1 MFDLLD
7 ISQII
12 LLISVMA
19 VAASIS
25 GFMAGLLG
33 VGGGIIMVPALYYAF
48 TVLGYDES
56 TKMHLALGTSLAIII
71 PTSVMSTRTHMKYE
85 AVDFKLIKSFGLFV
99 AAGVLIGT
107 FLASNLETKKL
118 LLIFS
123 IFSGC
128 VGLFFIFFREKLGET
143 PRNIPNSIKS
153 IIGTIIGFISVP
165 LGIGGGSLSVPFMRL
180 FGYSIRNAI
189 GTSAA
194 IGFLISVVGAS
205 SMSLSGN
212 FFDRVTTPLSLG
224 YVNLPGLL
232 VFVPV
237 TMMMAPLG
245 AKVVH
250 KIDKDLLSKIFGF
263 FLLLISA
270 RSFYEYFLF

>member
-12 LLISVMA
+12 SLISVMA

-85 AVDFKLIKSFGLFV
+85 AVDFTLIKSFGLFV

-123 IFSGC
+123 IFSAC
-128 VGLFFIFFREKLGET
+128 VGLFFIFFREKLGAT

-153 IIGTIIGFISVP
+153 IIGTIIGFVSVP
-165 LGIGGGSLSVPFMRL
+165 LGIGGWSLSVPFMRL

-194 IGFLISVVGAS
+194 IGFLISVVGAA

-212 FFDRVTTPLSLG
+212 FFDTVTTPLSLG
-224 YVNLPGLL
+224 YVNLPGFL

>member
-12 LLISVMA
+12 SLISVMA

-85 AVDFKLIKSFGLFV
+85 AVDFTLIKSFGLFV

-123 IFSGC
+123 IFSSC
-128 VGLFFIFFREKLGET
+128 VGLFFIFFREKLGAT

-153 IIGTIIGFISVP
+153 IIGTIIGFVSVP

-194 IGFLISVVGAS
+194 IGFLISVVGAA

-212 FFDRVTTPLSLG
+212 FFDTVTTPLSLG
-224 YVNLPGLL
+224 YVNLPGFL

>member
-12 LLISVMA
+12 SLISVMA

-85 AVDFKLIKSFGLFV
+85 AVDFTLIKSFGLFV

-123 IFSGC
+123 IFSAC
-128 VGLFFIFFREKLGET
+128 VGLFFIFFREKLGAT

-153 IIGTIIGFISVP
+153 IIGTIIGFVSVP

-212 FFDRVTTPLSLG
+212 FFDTVTTPLSLG
-224 YVNLPGLL
+224 YVNLPGFL

-263 FLLLISA
+263 FLLIISA

>member
-12 LLISVMA
+12 SLISVMA

-85 AVDFKLIKSFGLFV
+85 AVDFTLIKSFGLFV

-128 VGLFFIFFREKLGET
+128 VGLFFIFFREKLGAT

-153 IIGTIIGFISVP
+153 IIGTIIGFVSVP
-165 LGIGGGSLSVPFMRL
+165 LGIGGGSLSLPFMRL

-194 IGFLISVVGAS
+194 IGLLISVVGAA

-212 FFDRVTTPLSLG
+212 FFDTVTTPLSLG
-224 YVNLPGLL
+224 YVNLPGFL

>member
-12 LLISVMA
+12 SLISVMA

-85 AVDFKLIKSFGLFV
+85 AVDFTLIKSFGLFV

-128 VGLFFIFFREKLGET
+128 VGLFFIFFREKLGAT

-153 IIGTIIGFISVP
+153 IIGTIIGFVSVP

-194 IGFLISVVGAS
+194 IGFLISVVGAA

-212 FFDRVTTPLSLG
+212 FFDTVTTPLSLG
-224 YVNLPGLL
+224 YVNLPGFL

-237 TMMMAPLG
+237 TMMVAPLG

>member
-12 LLISVMA
+12 SLISVMA

-71 PTSVMSTRTHMKYE
+71 PTSVMSTRTHMKYQ
-85 AVDFKLIKSFGLFV
+85 AVDFALIKSFGLFV

-128 VGLFFIFFREKLGET
+128 VGLFFIFFREKLGAT

-153 IIGTIIGFISVP
+153 IIGTIIGFVSVP

-212 FFDRVTTPLSLG
+212 FFDTVTTPLSLG
-224 YVNLPGLL
+224 YVNLPGFL

>member
-12 LLISVMA
+12 SLISVMA

-85 AVDFKLIKSFGLFV
+85 AVDFTLIKSFGLFV

-123 IFSGC
+123 IFSAC
-128 VGLFFIFFREKLGET
+128 VGLFFIFFREKLGAT

-153 IIGTIIGFISVP
+153 IIGTIIGFVSVP

-194 IGFLISVVGAS
+194 IGFLISVVGAA

-212 FFDRVTTPLSLG
+212 FFDTVTTPLSLG
-224 YVNLPGLL
+224 YVNLPGFL

-270 RSFYEYFLF
+270 RSFYEYFIF

>member
-1 MFDLLD
+1 MFDLSD

>member
-12 LLISVMA
+12 SLISVMA

-85 AVDFKLIKSFGLFV
+85 AVDFTLIKSFGLFV

-128 VGLFFIFFREKLGET
+128 VGLFFIFFREKLGAT

-153 IIGTIIGFISVP
+153 IIGTIIGFVSVP

-194 IGFLISVVGAS
+194 IGFLISIVGAA

-212 FFDRVTTPLSLG
+212 FFDTVTTPLSLG
-224 YVNLPGLL
+224 YVNLPGFL

-263 FLLLISA
+263 FLLIISA

>member
-12 LLISVMA
+12 SLISVMA

-85 AVDFKLIKSFGLFV
+85 AVDFTLIKSFGLFV

-128 VGLFFIFFREKLGET
+128 VGLFFIFFREKLGAT

-194 IGFLISVVGAS
+194 IGFLISVIGAA

-212 FFDRVTTPLSLG
+212 FFDTVTTPLSFG
-224 YVNLPGLL
+224 YVNLPGFL

-250 KIDKDLLSKIFGF
+250 KIDKNLLSKIFGF

>member
-12 LLISVMA
+12 SLISVMA

-71 PTSVMSTRTHMKYE
+71 PTSVMSTRTHMKYQ
-85 AVDFKLIKSFGLFV
+85 AVDFALIKSFGLFV

-128 VGLFFIFFREKLGET
+128 VGLFFIFFREKLGAT

-153 IIGTIIGFISVP
+153 IIGTIIGFVSVP

-212 FFDRVTTPLSLG
+212 FFDTVTTPLSFG
-224 YVNLPGLL
+224 YVNLPGFL

>member
-1 MFDLLD
+1 
-7 ISQII
+7 
-12 LLISVMA
+12 
-19 VAASIS
+19 
-25 GFMAGLLG
+25 
-33 VGGGIIMVPALYYAF
+33 
-48 TVLGYDES
+48 
-56 TKMHLALGTSLAIII
+56 MHLALGTSLAIII

-85 AVDFKLIKSFGLFV
+85 AVDFTLIKSFGLFV

-128 VGLFFIFFREKLGET
+128 VGLFFIFFREKLGAT

-153 IIGTIIGFISVP
+153 IIGTIIGFVSVP

-194 IGFLISVVGAS
+194 IGFLISVVGAA

-212 FFDRVTTPLSLG
+212 FFDTVTTPLSLG
-224 YVNLPGLL
+224 YVNLPGFL

-250 KIDKDLLSKIFGF
+250 KIDKDLLSKVFLIFLVF
-263 FLLLISA
+263 
-270 RSFYEYFLF
+270 

>member
-12 LLISVMA
+12 SLISVMA

-71 PTSVMSTRTHMKYE
+71 PTSVMSTKTHMKYE
-85 AVDFKLIKSFGLFV
+85 AVDFTLIKSFGLFV

-123 IFSGC
+123 IFSAC
-128 VGLFFIFFREKLGET
+128 VGLFFIFFREKLGAT

-153 IIGTIIGFISVP
+153 IIGTIIGFVSVP

-194 IGFLISVVGAS
+194 IGFLISVVGAA

-212 FFDRVTTPLSLG
+212 FFDTVTTPLSLG
-224 YVNLPGLL
+224 YVNLPGFL

>member
-1 MFDLLD
+1 
-7 ISQII
+7 
-12 LLISVMA
+12 MA

>member
-12 LLISVMA
+12 SLISVMA

-85 AVDFKLIKSFGLFV
+85 AVDFALIKSFGLFV

-123 IFSGC
+123 IFSAC
-128 VGLFFIFFREKLGET
+128 VGLFFIFFREKLGAT

-153 IIGTIIGFISVP
+153 IIGTIIGFVSVP

-194 IGFLISVVGAS
+194 IGFLISVVGAA

-212 FFDRVTTPLSLG
+212 FFDTVTTPLSLG
-224 YVNLPGLL
+224 YVNLPGFL

>member
-12 LLISVMA
+12 SLISVMA

-85 AVDFKLIKSFGLFV
+85 AVDFTLIKSFGLFV

-128 VGLFFIFFREKLGET
+128 VGLFFIFFREKLGAT

-153 IIGTIIGFISVP
+153 IIGTIIGFVSVP

-194 IGFLISVVGAS
+194 IGFLISIVGAS

-212 FFDRVTTPLSLG
+212 FFDTVTTPLSLG
-224 YVNLPGLL
+224 YVNLPGFL

>member
-12 LLISVMA
+12 SLISVMA

-56 TKMHLALGTSLAIII
+56 TKMHLALGTLLAIII

-85 AVDFKLIKSFGLFV
+85 AVDFTLIKSFGLFV

-123 IFSGC
+123 IFSAC
-128 VGLFFIFFREKLGET
+128 VGLFFIFFREKLGAT

-153 IIGTIIGFISVP
+153 IIGTIIGFVSVP

-212 FFDRVTTPLSLG
+212 FFDTVTTPLSLG
-224 YVNLPGLL
+224 YVNLPGFL

-263 FLLLISA
+263 FLLIISA

>member
-12 LLISVMA
+12 SLISVMA

-85 AVDFKLIKSFGLFV
+85 AVDFTLIKSFGLFV
-99 AAGVLIGT
+99 AAGVLIVT

-123 IFSGC
+123 IFSAC
-128 VGLFFIFFREKLGET
+128 VGLFFIFFREKLGAT

-153 IIGTIIGFISVP
+153 IIGTIIGFVSVP

-194 IGFLISVVGAS
+194 IGFLISVVGAA

-212 FFDRVTTPLSLG
+212 FFDTVTTPLSLG
-224 YVNLPGLL
+224 YVNLPGFL

>member
-12 LLISVMA
+12 SLISVMA

-85 AVDFKLIKSFGLFV
+85 AVDFTLIKSFGLFV

-128 VGLFFIFFREKLGET
+128 VGLFFIFFREKLGAT

-153 IIGTIIGFISVP
+153 IIGTIIGFVSVP

-212 FFDRVTTPLSLG
+212 FFDTVTTPLSLG
-224 YVNLPGLL
+224 YVNLPGFL

-263 FLLLISA
+263 FLLIISA

>member
-12 LLISVMA
+12 SLISVMA

-85 AVDFKLIKSFGLFV
+85 AVDFALIKSFGLFV

-128 VGLFFIFFREKLGET
+128 VGLFFIFFREKLGAT

-153 IIGTIIGFISVP
+153 IIGTIIGFVSVP

-212 FFDRVTTPLSLG
+212 FFDTVTTPLSFG
-224 YVNLPGLL
+224 YVNLPGFL

>member
-12 LLISVMA
+12 SLISVMA

-85 AVDFKLIKSFGLFV
+85 AVDFTLIKSFGLFV

-123 IFSGC
+123 IFSSC
-128 VGLFFIFFREKLGET
+128 VGLFFIFFREKLGAT

-153 IIGTIIGFISVP
+153 IIGTIIGFVSVP

-212 FFDRVTTPLSLG
+212 FFDTVTTPLSLG
-224 YVNLPGLL
+224 YVNLPGFL

>member
-12 LLISVMA
+12 SLISVMA

-85 AVDFKLIKSFGLFV
+85 AVDFTLIKSFGLFV

-123 IFSGC
+123 IFSAC
-128 VGLFFIFFREKLGET
+128 VGLFFIFFREKLGAT

-153 IIGTIIGFISVP
+153 IIGTIIGFVSVP

-212 FFDRVTTPLSLG
+212 FFDTVTTPLSLG
-224 YVNLPGLL
+224 YVNLPGFL

>member
-12 LLISVMA
+12 SLISVMA

-85 AVDFKLIKSFGLFV
+85 AVDFTLIKSFGLFV

-123 IFSGC
+123 IFSAC
-128 VGLFFIFFREKLGET
+128 VGLFFIFFREKLGAT

-153 IIGTIIGFISVP
+153 IIGTIIGFVSVP

-212 FFDRVTTPLSLG
+212 FFDTVTTPLSVG
-224 YVNLPGLL
+224 YVNLPGFL

-263 FLLLISA
+263 FLLIISA

>member
-12 LLISVMA
+12 SLISVMA

-85 AVDFKLIKSFGLFV
+85 AVDFTLIKSFGLFV

-123 IFSGC
+123 IFSAC
-128 VGLFFIFFREKLGET
+128 VGLFFIFFREKLGAT

-153 IIGTIIGFISVP
+153 IIGTIIGFVSVP

-194 IGFLISVVGAS
+194 IGFLISVVGAA

-212 FFDRVTTPLSLG
+212 FFDTVTTPLSLG
-224 YVNLPGLL
+224 YVNLPGFL

>member
-12 LLISVMA
+12 SLISVMA

-85 AVDFKLIKSFGLFV
+85 AVDFALIKSFGLFV

-128 VGLFFIFFREKLGET
+128 VGLFFIFFREKLGAT

-153 IIGTIIGFISVP
+153 IIGTIIGFVSVP

-212 FFDRVTTPLSLG
+212 FFDTVTTPLSLG
-224 YVNLPGLL
+224 YVNLPGFL

-270 RSFYEYFLF
+270 RSFYEYFHF

>member
-12 LLISVMA
+12 SLISVMA

-85 AVDFKLIKSFGLFV
+85 AVDFTLIKSFGLFV

-128 VGLFFIFFREKLGET
+128 VGLFFIFFREKLGAT

-153 IIGTIIGFISVP
+153 IIGTIIGFVSVP

-212 FFDRVTTPLSLG
+212 FFDTVTTPLSLG
-224 YVNLPGLL
+224 YVNLPGFL

>member
-12 LLISVMA
+12 SLISVMA

-85 AVDFKLIKSFGLFV
+85 SVDFTLIKSFGLFV

-128 VGLFFIFFREKLGET
+128 VGLFFIFFREKLGAT

-153 IIGTIIGFISVP
+153 IIGTIIGFVSVP

-194 IGFLISVVGAS
+194 IGFLISVVGAA

-212 FFDRVTTPLSLG
+212 FFDTVTTPLSLG
-224 YVNLPGLL
+224 YVNLPGFL

>member
-12 LLISVMA
+12 SLISVMA

-71 PTSVMSTRTHMKYE
+71 PTSVMSTKTHMKYE
-85 AVDFKLIKSFGLFV
+85 AVDFTLIKSFGLFV

-128 VGLFFIFFREKLGET
+128 VGLFFIFFREKLGAT

-153 IIGTIIGFISVP
+153 IIGTIIGFVSVP

-212 FFDRVTTPLSLG
+212 FFDTVTTPLSLG
-224 YVNLPGLL
+224 YVNLPGFL

>member
-224 YVNLPGLL
+224 YVNLPGFL